1 MPKLLP
7 LEYVIKRC
15 GHPENWPLHGTL
27 CSQSGISKSQVSRV
41 CQEIDAQVQTF
52 LSRPLESSGYAYL
65 YLNATYLHGVY
76 TTPRDAAHERS

>member
-27 CSQSGISKSQVSRV
+27 SSQSGISNSQVSRV
-41 CQEIDAQVQTF
+41 CQEIDAQVQAF
-52 LSRPLESSGYAYL
+52 LSRPLESSGHAYL
-65 YLNATYLHGVY
+65 
-76 TTPRDAAHERS
+76 